1 MAPPE
6 PSKVLD
12 RGWKALDRGW
22 KVLDRGWDL
31 NEGGAATIGPMSTL
45 THARPRPRGASLDVL
60 LVVAL
65 GGMLGATARH
75 GMSELIS
82 VDRGAWPWDTFLENV
97 SGAFLLGATLTE
109 LVRRFPASRYLR
121 PFLAVGF
128 LGSFTTFS
136 ALVVQADQLMRDG
149 EAALAVGYWAGSI
162 AAGLLGA
169 WGGIACTRLLL
180 RATEEP
186 RR

>member
-1 MAPPE
+1 M
-6 PSKVLD
+6 
-12 RGWKALDRGW
+12 
-22 KVLDRGWDL
+22 
-31 NEGGAATIGPMSTL
+31 NESGAATIGSVSAL
-45 THARPRPRGASLDVL
+45 THSQPRPRGASLDVL
-60 LVVAL
+60 LMVAL
-65 GGMLGATARH
+65 GGMLGAAARY

-82 VDRGAWPWDTFLENV
+82 VDRGTWPWDTFLENV
-97 SGAFLLGATLTE
+97 LGAFSLGVALTE

-136 ALVVQADQLMRDG
+136 ALVVQADHLIRDG
-149 EAALAVGYWAGSI
+149 QVPLAVGYWAGSI
-162 AAGLLGA
+162 ATGLLGA

-180 RATEEP
+180 RTAEEP